1 MILPYC
7 KFCIT
12 RKTLCSKYCRFM
24 VIRNKKK
31 NKYLL
36 GRKYRHLI
44 SMFHWFAPTQL
55 FRENAK
61 SGFITDEN
69 YCKLMIDL
77 EIWCFG
83 GGRNPSEFTLS
94 FSFTLQQI
102 EEQVHTD
109 WTVLPH
115 NTLSISSLR
124 ACVYLYKYQA
134 ISLYCM
140 NSKGKKMKGLSF
152 HQIHEFHLHMLKFRN

>member
-1 MILPYC
+1 MLPYC

-24 VIRNKKK
+24 VIRNEKK

-69 YCKLMIDL
+69 YCKLMIDR

-83 GGRNPSEFTLS
+83 GGRNMVENPSEFTLS

-124 ACVYLYKYQA
+124 ACVYLCTSIKPLVCTVWIVRARKWRDYLFIKYT
-134 ISLYCM
+134 
-140 NSKGKKMKGLSF
+140 SF
-152 HQIHEFHLHMLKFRN
+152 IFTC